1 MPRQR
6 THHSRITLALP
17 EDFPQ
22 RLKRFQRESGLSW
35 AELRRRLDVDPET
48 LRRWRDKGVMPSTEN
63 YAALLAVADS
73 FGLGHLFR
81 D

>member
-6 THHSRITLALP
+6 THHSRITYALP
-17 EDFPQ
+17 DDFPQ

-35 AELRRRLDVDPET
+35 AELRRRLGVDPET